1 MVLNMIKP
9 HPALLVASVL
19 ILIGGVTYAIKHAR
33 SNESIDASFGN
44 AMQPATYDQILKT
57 QAEIL
62 SRLDRLESAIP
73 SSRDT
78 RSPAVLGGRAVGM
91 KGNGKSMTAAEIAAS
106 QASIMH
112 SLDNK
117 LVDEPLSAA
126 WASKTERAISSAL
139 SANML
144 SKEQA
149 TPPTSVQSTCRSQ
162 TCRISMDFSDGLQA
176 DFTKGIFLQGIAEK
190 LPSAQI
196 FLQER
201 ADGSVSYVIY
211 AQTGGSAGPRI

>member
-1 MVLNMIKP
+1 MIKP
-9 HPALLVASVL
+9 HPVFLVATVL
-19 ILIGGVTYAIKHAR
+19 ILIVGVTYAIKHAR
-33 SNESIDASFGN
+33 SNELIGVPFGSGS
-44 AMQPATYDQILKT
+44 QQATYEDILKT

-62 SRLDRLESAIP
+62 ARLERLELTIP

-78 RSPAVLGGRAVGM
+78 RPQAASGGRPAGL

-117 LVDEPLSAA
+117 FIEEPLSAA
-126 WASKTERAISSAL
+126 WASKTERTISSAL
-139 SANML
+139 SANAL
-144 SKEQA
+144 GKEQA
-149 TPPTSVQSTCRSQ
+149 IAPKSMQSKCRSQ
-162 TCRISMDFSDGLQA
+162 TCRISMEFTDGLQA
-176 DFTKGIFLQGIAEK
+176 DFTKGIFLQGIAEN
-190 LPSAQI
+190 LPKAQI

-211 AQTGGSAGPRI
+211 AQTSGSAGPRI